1 MSSLSLFATF
11 SDEQI
16 VDIASINGWSPEITT
31 IELQDV
37 TVDEVTHA
45 IQVEVKKPN
54 PLTAEY
60 FIKNQLEK
68 LVSDYIIN
76 SYWKIKQQEIDQLTA
91 EHHDLVRGMIQEQIT
106 ISLT

>member
-11 SDEQI
+11 SDEQ
-16 VDIASINGWSPEITT
+16 VVAIASINGWTPELTT
-31 IELQDV
+31 IEWQDV
-37 TVDEVTHA
+37 TIEDATHPM
-45 IQVEVKKPN
+45 QVEVKKPN
-54 PLTAEY
+54 PLTAED

-91 EHHDLVRGMIQEQIT
+91 EHNDLVRGMIQEQIT